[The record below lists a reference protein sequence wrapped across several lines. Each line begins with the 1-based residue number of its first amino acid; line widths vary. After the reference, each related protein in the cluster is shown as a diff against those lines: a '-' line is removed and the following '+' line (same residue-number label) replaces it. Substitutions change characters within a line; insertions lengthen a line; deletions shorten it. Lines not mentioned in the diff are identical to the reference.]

1 MGPKS
6 LFKNFF
12 LNLFIRFS
20 KSVWKDVLK
29 LLTDFMWCICFDVYV
44 RRQDFLEGKMEV
56 ISGETYEIY
65 YSITRKSVTETDRW
79 TLKKKSFRLLF
90 YCTILKILIIFNY
103 VSIKFSS
110 KCSEEKLSVS
120 YHPFLFCLQKLL
132 KSELRVRE
140 LKICKRW
147 NWSVPGDYHQQI
159 VKNDCFESWRR
170 IHMPKMG

>member
-1 MGPKS
+1 MFWNYWRISCDVFVLMFMCDGRIFWREKWKS
-6 LFKNFF
+6 LVVK
-12 LNLFIRFS
+12 LT
-20 KSVWKDVLK
+20 KS
-29 LLTDFMWCICFDVYV
+29 I
-44 RRQDFLEGKMEV
+44 
-56 ISGETYEIY
+56 
-65 YSITRKSVTETDRW
+65 TETDRW